1 MSKIYMTF
9 DFLVPLL
16 LTRFTV
22 AGFSNFRDHEAVNR
36 VSPSHAT
43 IQHEKFSIEINDR
56 EIVRALWYES
66 LPVQCVEQLKAER
79 LVVGCCRDVPGNY
92 PFSSNI
98 SPALFDRQMNFHSDH
113 GVFFSSR
120 IPFDLPLL
128 FMRRLL
134 ICNRH

>member
-1 MSKIYMTF
+1 MRAIRYAIP
-9 DFLVPLL
+9 FLKLY
-16 LTRFTV
+16 
-22 AGFSNFRDHEAVNR
+22 RDTDTDRDR
-36 VSPSHAT
+36 VSVSVSGYKLYPIPTSLV
-43 IQHEKFSIEINDR
+43 DR

-120 IPFDLPLL
+120 IPFDLPHVVDASIVNL
-128 FMRRLL
+128 
-134 ICNRH
+134 